1 MYLSKAKV
9 SYMLITESPRDHC
22 PRKVSSLLATQFLPA
37 EEVSVLF
44 LVSTDELLL
53 VLQAATQER
62 SRSHSH
68 PCYFWLGAKSPCSSL
83 VSASHW
89 PPPHLPSRLDPAP
102 CHHLSSF
109 NVRDE
114 ESSVLKK
121 HIGTLFLPKTFEI
134 LSTEDKHG
142 YHERKVL

>member
-44 LVSTDELLL
+44 LVSADELLL

-83 VSASHW
+83 VSATGDSHC
-89 PPPHLPSRLDPAP
+89 PPPPSQQTGLCPMP
-102 CHHLSSF
+102 
-109 NVRDE
+109 
-114 ESSVLKK
+114 
-121 HIGTLFLPKTFEI
+121 PP
-134 LSTEDKHG
+134 
-142 YHERKVL
+142 